1 MEQANNAL
9 RRRMQAL
16 ARAYVP
22 EWRFDPREPDVGSV
36 AALLIEDM
44 LADSE
49 KRFGEV
55 LRMHKVHYLNL
66 FDRLRP
72 DPAVS
77 ASSYVR
83 FEPVAGADGPVY
95 VPRGTALLAE
105 NQQGG
110 PSLVF
115 ETTEGISATPARLNA
130 IVAAQRENDRI
141 VTVLDGENAE
151 RCTFTAFDPEPPSEA
166 HHVLTMA
173 FDHGLQDLSA
183 GEVGLKLST
192 PYPQDA
198 PAAAQRLAGEDVAFY
213 LPAVNEEEEDLVL
226 PRPRVQDD
234 TLWFDMEQPW
244 PCRPTA
250 DGPARCLLCA
260 RADAAMDLSVS
271 GAALVFARQDIPPA
285 EVRCAGITQ
294 GPGRFYPFGSPLELY
309 AECGIEC
316 PAVLERPGADVTMEF
331 DLDFETVEQKL
342 PEVEVEIDYKVIMKK
357 TVQAP
362 RPETRDVQPDYVLI
376 EYLSTRGWKR
386 LLPDEHA
393 ALLFNGSAQG
403 HIRLDFRCPEDLL
416 PAGDLS
422 GEYRLRLRLLRAE
435 GLYQLPCRQHVPVV
449 SGLRF
454 GYSYGA
460 RPLLPCAAHTDN
472 NFVRQELLGLWQRG
486 RGARLFTCSE
496 RKGACLYLG
505 FDANPQGS
513 PLSLYF
519 EVENNEDQ
527 PLDYGVEYLS
537 PTGFVP
543 VRAQDGTGGLL
554 YSGALLALVP
564 ADASHKTLYGK
575 DRYWLRLVCGGDLK
589 ARAGL
594 PVVRG
599 ITANMAR
606 VENRSTRTERF
617 YVDDPR
623 AAARFQLGENHILSA
638 RVYVNEA
645 DKDRPGQDNWVL
657 WQRRTYAAQR
667 GRFYELDA
675 AAGVVLFDR
684 HTFSVYPPPEGAP
697 AVRVEYQSYQGTL
710 GNVPEGAIHTMAQP
724 IRYISHV
731 SNPMAAYGGTGD
743 GGEELAARTVSNL
756 LRTRGRAVSERD
768 YFDIIAQLGCGVRQ
782 IKCCSGIDRQGDPA
796 PDTITVALLIDEYE
810 KGSHIFSAV
819 KDAVRDALMS
829 AGGMV
834 PLGKTLVLCQP
845 RFVRFSV
852 RIWLRCADMESVYEV
867 QRRTEENIRRFLDP
881 LEGGFDGRGWKIGSL
896 PTPQQLLA
904 CLKMKDAD
912 LRVERMALVARSGG
926 REYAVDDDFL
936 GRMNDPFVM
945 AVNGDHTVYVDL
957 I

>member
-1 MEQANNAL
+1 MQQANNGL
-9 RRRMQAL
+9 YRRMQAL

-22 EWRFDPREPDVGSV
+22 EWRFDPGSPDPGSV
-36 AALLIEDM
+36 AALLIGDM
-44 LADSE
+44 QADSE
-49 KRFGEV
+49 QRFGDV
-55 LRMHKVHYLNL
+55 LRMHKIHYLNL
-66 FDRLRP
+66 FDRLRR

-77 ASSYVR
+77 ACSYVR
-83 FEPVAGADGPVY
+83 FDPVAGADRPVY
-95 VPRGTALLAE
+95 VPRGTVLLAE
-105 NQQGG
+105 NPQGG
-110 PSLVF
+110 PTPVF
-115 ETTEGISATPARLNA
+115 ETVEGISASPARLNV
-130 IVAAQRENDRI
+130 IVAAQREEDRI
-141 VTVLDGENAE
+141 VTVLDGENAD
-151 RCTFTAFDPEPPSEA
+151 RCTFTAFDPEPPSES
-166 HHVLTMA
+166 HHILTLA
-173 FDHGLQDLSA
+173 FDHGLRDLSA
-183 GEVGLKLST
+183 GELGLKVST
-192 PYPQDA
+192 PDPLDA
-198 PAAAQRLAGEDVAFY
+198 PGAAEQLAAEDVTFY
-213 LPAVNEEEEDLVL
+213 LPGQNGEEDLVL
-226 PRPRVQDD
+226 PRPRVQED
-234 TLWFDMEQPW
+234 TLWFTLDEGW
-244 PCRPTA
+244 LRPDA
-250 DGPARCLLCA
+250 GARCVLCA
-260 RADAAMDLSVS
+260 RARTAGELSLS
-271 GAALVFARQDIPPA
+271 GAALVFAREHIPPE

-294 GPGRFYPFGSPLELY
+294 NPGRFYPFGSPLELY

-316 PAVLERPGADVTMEF
+316 PAALERPGADVSLEF

-357 TVQAP
+357 TTQAP
-362 RPETRDVQPDYVLI
+362 RPETREVKPDYVLI

-386 LLPDEHA
+386 LVPDEHA
-393 ALLFNGSAQG
+393 ALLFNGSARG
-403 HIRLDFRCPEDLL
+403 HIRLDFCCPADLV
-416 PAGDLS
+416 PDDETA

-454 GYSYGA
+454 AFRYEA
-460 RPLLPCAAHTDN
+460 RPLLPCEAYTDN
-472 NFVRQELLGLWQRG
+472 NFTRQDLLDLWRRG

-505 FDANPQGS
+505 FDADPQGS

-527 PLDYGVEYLS
+527 PLDYGMEYLS
-537 PTGFVP
+537 PSGFVP
-543 VRAQDGTGGLL
+543 VQAQDGTGGLL

-564 ADASHKTLYGK
+564 ADAARGTLYGK
-575 DRYWLRLVCGGDLK
+575 DRYWLRLVCGGDL
-589 ARAGL
+589 RSRPGL

-599 ITANMAR
+599 ITVNMAR
-606 VENRSTRTERF
+606 VENRSTRTEEF

-623 AAARFQLGENHILSA
+623 AAVQFRLGEGRILSA

-675 AAGVVLFDR
+675 VAGTVSFDR
-684 HTFSVYPPPEGAP
+684 HTFSVYVTPEGAA
-697 AVRVEYQSYQGTL
+697 AVRVEYRSYQGSL
-710 GNVPEGAIHTMAQP
+710 GNVPAGAIHTMAQP

-731 SNPMAAYGGTGD
+731 TNPLPAYGGTGD
-743 GGEELAARTVSNL
+743 GGEEAAARAVSSL

-782 IKCCSGIDRQGDPA
+782 IRCCSGIDRQGNPA
-796 PDTITVALLIDEYE
+796 ADTITVALLIDEYE

-819 KDAVRDALMS
+819 KDTVREALLA
-829 AGGMV
+829 AGGMDA
-834 PLGKTLVLCQP
+834 LGKTLVLCQP

-852 RIWLRCADMESVYEV
+852 RIWLRCAAMESVYEI

-912 LRVERMALVARSGG
+912 LRVERMALVARIGG
-926 REYAVDDDFL
+926 RDYAVDDDFL
-936 GRMNDPFVM
+936 SRMTDPFVM
-945 AVNGDHTVYVDL
+945 AVNGTHTVYVDL